1 VYSFLLEFE
10 SEREAQEVAARL
22 WEKLNFSG
30 EMGIKPLSAGR
41 WLLEL
46 NSEKEI
52 KEGTINR
59 LRAGNF

>member
-1 VYSFLLEFE
+1 MYSFLLEFD
-10 SEREAQEVAARL
+10 SEQEAQEVARRL
-22 WEKLNFSG
+22 WDKLNFSG
-30 EMGIKPLSAGR
+30 EMGIKPLGAGR

-52 KEGTINR
+52 KEGIINR